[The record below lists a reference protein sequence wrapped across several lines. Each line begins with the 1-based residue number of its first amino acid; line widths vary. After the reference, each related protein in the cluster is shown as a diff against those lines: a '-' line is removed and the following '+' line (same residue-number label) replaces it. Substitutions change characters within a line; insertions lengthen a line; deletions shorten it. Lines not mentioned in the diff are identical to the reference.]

1 MSAELESVVSFI
13 FKIIKPNDDQDI
25 KILTNSVAYFR

>member
-25 KILTNSVAYFR
+25 T